1 MTNAIQAEPNSTILI
16 TASNTT
22 QYAPFGVELDTSLQA
37 MPSTKRQVLRKLYGI
52 VLRFEGPLALVA
64 LKSDQ
69 GPVEYYFES
78 KLLEE
83 NSVTVEQ
90 QPFEY
95 QEGKNF
101 LPDGRIQRFTEII
114 PAAPASSAQIE
125 ALTLDV
131 DYAAKRQRI
140 LNYFASQK

>member
-1 MTNAIQAEPNSTILI
+1 MTNAIQAEPNSTILV
-16 TASNTT
+16 TASNTV
-22 QYAPFGVELDTSLQA
+22 QYTTFSVDLDTSRQGI
-37 MPSTKRQVLRKLYGI
+37 PSTKRQVLRKLYGI
-52 VLRFEGPLALVA
+52 VLRFEGPQALVA

-69 GPVEYYFES
+69 GPVEYYFDS

-83 NSVTVEQ
+83 NGVTVEQ

-125 ALTLDV
+125 AVTLDA
-131 DYAAKRQRI
+131 DYTAKRQRI
-140 LNYFASQK
+140 LNYFAGQK